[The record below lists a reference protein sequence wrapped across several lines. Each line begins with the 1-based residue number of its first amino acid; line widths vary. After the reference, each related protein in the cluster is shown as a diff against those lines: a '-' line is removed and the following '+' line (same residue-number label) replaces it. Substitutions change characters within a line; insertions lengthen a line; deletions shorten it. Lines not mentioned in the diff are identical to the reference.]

1 MKLIG
6 MFITAALLL
15 AMLQAAL
22 SVLIVIGVIVFV
34 IGFFCRPAETIGLLL
49 FGAFA
54 SLLQSHPVG
63 GIWLMSL
70 ALIMTAVVKRRESG
84 VAISPSGPTLLS
96 PEPPA
101 RGALNGPS

>member
-15 AMLQAAL
+15 AVLQAAL
-22 SVLIVIGVIVFV
+22 SVLIVIGIIVFV

-54 SLLQSHPVG
+54 NLLQLHPVG

-84 VAISPSGPTLLS
+84 VTISPSCPTLLS
-96 PEPPA
+96 TEPPA
-101 RGALNGPS
+101 TGALNGPG

>member
-22 SVLIVIGVIVFV
+22 SVLIVIGVIVFA

-54 SLLQSHPVG
+54 NLLQSHPLG

-70 ALIMTAVVKRRESG
+70 ALLVVIVKPDRPVTETYDTLPPKQ
-84 VAISPSGPTLLS
+84 SPKL
-96 PEPPA
+96 
-101 RGALNGPS
+101 RIQ

>member
-34 IGFFCRPAETIGLLL
+34 IGFFCRPAETIGLLA
-49 FGAFA
+49 FGVLAN
-54 SLLQSHPVG
+54 LMQSHPVG
-63 GIWLMSL
+63 AIWVISLML
-70 ALIMTAVVKRRESG
+70 LVVILKPAHPVTEAHVEGLPER
-84 VAISPSGPTLLS
+84 SPKL
-96 PEPPA
+96 
-101 RGALNGPS
+101 RIK